1 MRLEILAEAQADL
14 IAGYRFYEVRA
25 PGLGGYFLDSLFAD
39 IDSLRLDAGVHRVV
53 LDFHRALSR
62 RFPFAI
68 YYRTGGG
75 CVWVYAVLDCR
86 RNPTWVQL
94 SLKMR

>member
-14 IAGYRFYEVRA
+14 IAGYRFYEGRA

-39 IDSLRLDAGVHRVV
+39 IDLLQLDAGVHRVV
-53 LDFHRALSR
+53 LGFHRSLSR

-68 YYRTGGG
+68 YYRAGGG
-75 CVWVYAVLDCR
+75 LVRVYAVLDCR
-86 RNPTWVQL
+86 RNPTWVQF
-94 SLKMR
+94 SLKKR